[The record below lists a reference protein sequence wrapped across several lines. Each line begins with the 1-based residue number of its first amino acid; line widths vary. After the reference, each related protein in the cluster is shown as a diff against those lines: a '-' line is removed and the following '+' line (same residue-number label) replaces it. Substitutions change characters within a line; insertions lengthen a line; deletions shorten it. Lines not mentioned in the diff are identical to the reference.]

1 MNKPLTVMIIDN
13 ETWYSE
19 NDWRILVAQ
28 KLELEER
35 LKAAT
40 DDAKEAEAYVEE
52 LEADNKGLRHMILD
66 QINSTGDD
74 PEIMA
79 ATRAE
84 WAARAKAA
92 EAKLAKAIETL
103 QVFADDANW
112 FDSFELDA
120 VTINPTWRGP
130 TFTPEQFA
138 RDVIEELKGGS
149 DEQTTDSHDY

>member
-1 MNKPLTVMIIDN
+1 MADDLVKRLRHSTGYWPWAAQEAAN
-13 ETWYSE
+13 
-19 NDWRILVAQ
+19 RI
-28 KLELEER
+28 
-35 LKAAT
+35 
-40 DDAKEAEAYVEE
+40 EE
-52 LEADNKGLRHMILD
+52 LEAERNEALNQLDSARHRISVL
-66 QINSTGDD
+66 
-74 PEIMA
+74 EK
-79 ATRAE
+79 RARTFYDG
-84 WAARAKAA
+84 WAIVDKWRIEA